1 MRTASL
7 WERRPSL
14 GSGRVLGHL
23 PQGDQWERTGC
34 LQDRFRP
41 HSTRG
46 LYMLNFFFFS
56 LIPKKNSK
64 PCHKSNAQR
73 GSQGKCSWRSFATPP
88 PPVWGAAFHR
98 SICAHPCGVRRGGES
113 YPRPPPLCPWCAPR
127 WRESTGPP
135 PTLPGGQPLWA
146 TAPRGYEFRPSL
158 TLASSRLSRSDCTPG
173 LSRKEQLRG

>member
-41 HSTRG
+41 HSPRI
-46 LYMLNFFFFS
+46 LYLFNFFFFS

-73 GSQGKCSWRSFATPP
+73 GSQGKRSWRSFATPP
-88 PPVWGAAFHR
+88 LQFGVQPSTVPFVLTPVVCGGVANPIPGRRLFARGALRAGENPQDLPPR
-98 SICAHPCGVRRGGES
+98 SQEGNLSGPRRLVGMNSVLLSPWPLPG
-113 YPRPPPLCPWCAPR
+113 YLGLIPRPACPGR
-127 WRESTGPP
+127 
-135 PTLPGGQPLWA
+135 
-146 TAPRGYEFRPSL
+146 
-158 TLASSRLSRSDCTPG
+158 SS
-173 LSRKEQLRG
+173 